1 MRILFKLFHL
11 RLFCRSLQQ
20 CRTKSATALARLG
33 RARMP
38 SQDASKMAQDG
49 SMMAEFGFKAA
60 QDGFKTAQKS
70 VKTIYLPKEP
80 PRFTSGSP
88 ETVFMRINDF
98 QPKRPPKR
106 APRSQ
111 LHCFPQVFE

>member
-1 MRILFKLFHL
+1 MYAGIKLFHL

-60 QDGFKTAQKS
+60 QDGFKTAQEA
-70 VKTIYLPKEP
+70 VKTIYL
-80 PRFTSGSP
+80 FTQGASKIPFWKSRNG
-88 ETVFMRINDF
+88 IYAN
-98 QPKRPPKR
+98 Q
-106 APRSQ
+106 
-111 LHCFPQVFE
+111 